1 MSERY
6 SRLFSLP
13 TNLYTEGSPVLIAAG
28 ALLKDNQTGKVL
40 AQLKFRNI
48 SQKAIQSVK
57 VKVNACDTAGCPL
70 AGVDSFSYLDLSVAA
85 GEEFGQ
91 SKPIYLPDA
100 TTRSFTVE
108 ILSVVF
114 TDHEVF
120 TPAAVSI
127 AKEAPKEVIEEVHR
141 AEAEKQAE
149 KEAIEAERERA
160 RKEKIIIKRSRWM
173 MVIGFISLASVL
185 LSIFLLINATHLP
198 SLLVGATHLP
208 FQMVEPRNSVR
219 FLLALVIPCM
229 CLLAAFAGKRKNRI
243 IKAAFIICMVLFAL
257 QIVSI
262 VACSVVFSSTE
273 VSEETRYL
281 ASKFFRYVN
290 GADFGMMLKRFVW
303 VLRSGR
309 GSRILQAL
317 ENFAPSFFAVL
328 PNLLCTA
335 VLAVSCK
342 KIK

>member
-70 AGVDSFSYLDLSVAA
+70 AGMDSFSYLDLSVAA
-85 GEEFGQ
+85 GGEFGQ

-100 TTRSFTVE
+100 TTRAFTVE

-114 TDHEVF
+114 ADHEVF
-120 TPAAVSI
+120 TPVAASI
-127 AKEAPKEVIEEVHR
+127 AKAAPKEIIEEVQR
-141 AEAEKQAE
+141 AEAE
-149 KEAIEAERERA
+149 KEAIEAAQERA
-160 RKEKIIIKRSRWM
+160 RKEKIINKRSRWM

-185 LSIFLLINATHLP
+185 LSFIWLYNSSA
-198 SLLVGATHLP
+198 LP
-208 FQMVEPRNSVR
+208 FRLVIRRYSVR
-219 FLLALVIPCM
+219 YLLALVIPCL
-229 CLLAAFAGKRKNRI
+229 CLFAAFAGKKK
-243 IKAAFIICMVLFAL
+243 KAVTKTVFLICLVLFIL
-257 QIVSI
+257 QIASI
-262 VACSVVFSSTE
+262 IGFTVLANPATA
-273 VSEETRYL
+273 SEASRNL
-281 ASKFFRYVN
+281 AGTISRYVN
-290 GADFGMMLKRFVW
+290 GADFGFHLQYLLKALSR
-303 VLRSGR
+303 GR
-309 GSRILQAL
+309 VRILTQTLAQI
-317 ENFAPSFFAVL
+317 APSFFAVL
-328 PNLLCTA
+328 PNILCTA
-335 VLAVSCK
+335 VLAVSSK

>member
-1 MSERY
+1 MKC
-6 SRLFSLP
+6 
-13 TNLYTEGSPVLIAAG
+13 SP
-28 ALLKDNQTGKVL
+28 
-40 AQLKFRNI
+40 
-48 SQKAIQSVK
+48 
-57 VKVNACDTAGCPL
+57 
-70 AGVDSFSYLDLSVAA
+70 
-85 GEEFGQ
+85 
-91 SKPIYLPDA
+91 
-100 TTRSFTVE
+100 
-108 ILSVVF
+108 
-114 TDHEVF
+114 
-120 TPAAVSI
+120 PAAVSI

-185 LSIFLLINATHLP
+185 LSFIWLYNSSA
-198 SLLVGATHLP
+198 LP
-208 FQMVEPRNSVR
+208 FRMVIRRYSVR

-229 CLLAAFAGKRKNRI
+229 CLLAAFAGKRKNGI

-290 GADFGMMLKRFVW
+290 GADFGMMLKRFMW

-335 VLAVSCK
+335 VLAVSSK

>member
-13 TNLYTEGSPVLIAAG
+13 TNLYTEGAPVLIAAG
-28 ALLKDNQTGKVL
+28 ALLKDNRSGKVL

-114 TDHEVF
+114 ADHEVF

-185 LSIFLLINATHLP
+185 LSFILFSNSTL
-198 SLLVGATHLP
+198 LP
-208 FQMVEPRNSVR
+208 FRLVIRQYSVR
-219 FLLALVIPCM
+219 YLLALVIPCL
-229 CLLAAFAGKRKNRI
+229 CLFAAFAGKKK
-243 IKAAFIICMVLFAL
+243 KAVTKTVFLICLVLFIL
-257 QIVSI
+257 QIASI
-262 VACSVVFSSTE
+262 IGYTVLANTATA
-273 VSEETRYL
+273 SEASRNL
-281 ASKFFRYVN
+281 AGTISRYVN
-290 GADFGMMLKRFVW
+290 GADFGFHLQYLLKALSR
-303 VLRSGR
+303 GR
-309 GSRILQAL
+309 VRILTQTLAQI
-317 ENFAPSFFAVL
+317 APSFFAVL
-328 PNLLCTA
+328 PNILCTA
-335 VLAVSCK
+335 VLAVSSK

>member
-70 AGVDSFSYLDLSVAA
+70 AGMDSFSYLDLSVAA

-100 TTRSFTVE
+100 TTRAFTVE

-114 TDHEVF
+114 ADHEVF

-127 AKEAPKEVIEEVHR
+127 AKEAPKEVIEEVQR
-141 AEAEKQAE
+141 AEAE
-149 KEAIEAERERA
+149 KEAIEAAQERA
-160 RKEKIIIKRSRWM
+160 RKEKIINKRSRWM

-185 LSIFLLINATHLP
+185 LSFILFSNSTL
-198 SLLVGATHLP
+198 LP
-208 FQMVEPRNSVR
+208 FRLVIRQYSVR
-219 FLLALVIPCM
+219 YLLALVIPCL
-229 CLLAAFAGKRKNRI
+229 CLFAAFAGKKK
-243 IKAAFIICMVLFAL
+243 KAVTKTVFLICLVLFIL
-257 QIVSI
+257 QIASI
-262 VACSVVFSSTE
+262 IGYTVLANPAPA
-273 VSEETRYL
+273 SEASRNL
-281 ASKFFRYVN
+281 AGTISRYVN
-290 GADFGMMLKRFVW
+290 GADFGFYLQYLLKALSRGRVRF
-303 VLRSGR
+303 LKETLAH
-309 GSRILQAL
+309 I
-317 ENFAPSFFAVL
+317 APSFFAVL
-328 PNLLCTA
+328 PNILCTA
-335 VLAVSCK
+335 VLAVSSK

>member
-13 TNLYTEGSPVLIAAG
+13 TNLYTEGAPVLIAAG
-28 ALLKDNQTGKVL
+28 ALLKDNRSGKVL

-120 TPAAVSI
+120 TPRCCF
-127 AKEAPKEVIEEVHR
+127 HR
-141 AEAEKQAE
+141 KGSS
-149 KEAIEAERERA
+149 
-160 RKEKIIIKRSRWM
+160 KRSDR
-173 MVIGFISLASVL
+173 GSASRR
-185 LSIFLLINATHLP
+185 SGKA
-198 SLLVGATHLP
+198 S
-208 FQMVEPRNSVR
+208 
-219 FLLALVIPCM
+219 
-229 CLLAAFAGKRKNRI
+229 GKRGN
-243 IKAAFIICMVLFAL
+243 
-257 QIVSI
+257 
-262 VACSVVFSSTE
+262 
-273 VSEETRYL
+273 
-281 ASKFFRYVN
+281 
-290 GADFGMMLKRFVW
+290 
-303 VLRSGR
+303 RSG
-309 GSRILQAL
+309 A
-317 ENFAPSFFAVL
+317 
-328 PNLLCTA
+328 
-335 VLAVSCK
+335 
-342 KIK
+342 

>member
-70 AGVDSFSYLDLSVAA
+70 AGMDSFSYLDLSVAA

-100 TTRSFTVE
+100 TTRAFTVE

-114 TDHEVF
+114 ADHEVF
-120 TPAAVSI
+120 TPVAASI
-127 AKEAPKEVIEEVHR
+127 AKAAPKEIIEEVQR
-141 AEAEKQAE
+141 VEAE
-149 KEAIEAERERA
+149 KEAIEEEQKRA
-160 RKEKIIIKRSRWM
+160 RKGKIIIKRSRWM

-185 LSIFLLINATHLP
+185 LSMILFSNSTL
-198 SLLVGATHLP
+198 LP
-208 FQMVEPRNSVR
+208 FRLVIRQYSVR
-219 FLLALVIPCM
+219 YLLALVIPCL
-229 CLLAAFAGKRKNRI
+229 CLFAAFAGKKK
-243 IKAAFIICMVLFAL
+243 KAVTKTVFLICLVLFIL
-257 QIVSI
+257 QIASI
-262 VACSVVFSSTE
+262 IGYTVLANPAPA
-273 VSEETRYL
+273 SEASRNL
-281 ASKFFRYVN
+281 AGTISRYVN
-290 GADFGMMLKRFVW
+290 GADFGFHLQYLLKALSRGRVRF
-303 VLRSGR
+303 LKETLAH
-309 GSRILQAL
+309 I
-317 ENFAPSFFAVL
+317 APSFFAVL
-328 PNLLCTA
+328 PNILCTA

>member
-70 AGVDSFSYLDLSVAA
+70 AGMDSFSYLDLSVAA

-100 TTRSFTVE
+100 TTRAFTVE

-114 TDHEVF
+114 ADHEVF
-120 TPAAVSI
+120 TPGSVSI

-141 AEAEKQAE
+141 AEAE

-185 LSIFLLINATHLP
+185 LSFIWLYNSSA
-198 SLLVGATHLP
+198 LP
-208 FQMVEPRNSVR
+208 FRMVIRRYSVR
-219 FLLALVIPCM
+219 YLLALVIPCL
-229 CLLAAFAGKRKNRI
+229 CLFAAFAGKKK
-243 IKAAFIICMVLFAL
+243 KAVTKTVFLICLVLFIL
-257 QIVSI
+257 QIASI
-262 VACSVVFSSTE
+262 IGYTVLANTATA
-273 VSEETRYL
+273 SEASRNL
-281 ASKFFRYVN
+281 AGTISRYVN
-290 GADFGMMLKRFVW
+290 GADFGFHLQYLLKALSR
-303 VLRSGR
+303 GR
-309 GSRILQAL
+309 VRILTQTLAQI
-317 ENFAPSFFAVL
+317 APSFFAVL
-328 PNLLCTA
+328 PNILCTA
-335 VLAVSCK
+335 VLAVSSK

>member
-70 AGVDSFSYLDLSVAA
+70 AGMDSFSYLDLSVAA

-100 TTRSFTVE
+100 TTRAFTVE

-114 TDHEVF
+114 ADHEVF
-120 TPAAVSI
+120 TPVAASI
-127 AKEAPKEVIEEVHR
+127 AKAAPKEIIEEVQR
-141 AEAEKQAE
+141 VEAE
-149 KEAIEAERERA
+149 KEAIEEEQKRA
-160 RKEKIIIKRSRWM
+160 RKGKIIIKRSRWM

-185 LSIFLLINATHLP
+185 LSMILFSNSTL
-198 SLLVGATHLP
+198 LP
-208 FQMVEPRNSVR
+208 FRLVIRQYSVR
-219 FLLALVIPCM
+219 YLLALVIPCL
-229 CLLAAFAGKRKNRI
+229 CLFAAFAGKKK
-243 IKAAFIICMVLFAL
+243 KAVTKTVFLICLVLFIL
-257 QIVSI
+257 QIASI
-262 VACSVVFSSTE
+262 IGYTVLANTATA
-273 VSEETRYL
+273 SEASRNL
-281 ASKFFRYVN
+281 AGTISRYVN
-290 GADFGMMLKRFVW
+290 GADFGFHLQYLLKALSR
-303 VLRSGR
+303 GR
-309 GSRILQAL
+309 VRILTQTLAQI
-317 ENFAPSFFAVL
+317 APSFFAVL
-328 PNLLCTA
+328 PNILCTA
-335 VLAVSCK
+335 VLAVSSK

>member
-57 VKVNACDTAGCPL
+57 VKVNAYDTAGCPL
-70 AGVDSFSYLDLSVAA
+70 AGMDSFSYLDLSVAA
-85 GEEFGQ
+85 NEEFGQ

-100 TTRSFTVE
+100 TTRAFSVE

-114 TDHEVF
+114 ADHEVF

-127 AKEAPKEVIEEVHR
+127 AKEAPKEVIEEVQR
-141 AEAEKQAE
+141 AEAE
-149 KEAIEAERERA
+149 KEAIEAAQERA
-160 RKEKIIIKRSRWM
+160 RKEKIINKRSRWM

-185 LSIFLLINATHLP
+185 LSFIWLYNSSA
-198 SLLVGATHLP
+198 LP
-208 FQMVEPRNSVR
+208 FRLVIRRYSVR
-219 FLLALVIPCM
+219 YLLALVIPCL
-229 CLLAAFAGKRKNRI
+229 CLFAAFAGKKK
-243 IKAAFIICMVLFAL
+243 KAVTKTVFLICLVLFIL
-257 QIVSI
+257 QIASI
-262 VACSVVFSSTE
+262 IGFTVLANPATA
-273 VSEETRYL
+273 SEASRNL
-281 ASKFFRYVN
+281 AGTISRYVN
-290 GADFGMMLKRFVW
+290 GADFGFHLQYLLKALSR
-303 VLRSGR
+303 GR
-309 GSRILQAL
+309 VRILTQTLAQI
-317 ENFAPSFFAVL
+317 APSFFAVL
-328 PNLLCTA
+328 PNILCTA
-335 VLAVSCK
+335 VLAVSSK

>member
-13 TNLYTEGSPVLIAAG
+13 TNLYTEGAPVLIAAG
-28 ALLKDNQTGKVL
+28 ALLKDNRSGKVL

-57 VKVNACDTAGCPL
+57 VKVNAYDTAGCPL
-70 AGVDSFSYLDLSVAA
+70 AGMDSFSYLDLSVAA
-85 GEEFGQ
+85 NEEFGQ

-100 TTRSFTVE
+100 TTRAFSVE

-114 TDHEVF
+114 ADHEVF

-127 AKEAPKEVIEEVHR
+127 AKEAPKEVIEEVQR
-141 AEAEKQAE
+141 AEAE
-149 KEAIEAERERA
+149 KEAIEAAQERA
-160 RKEKIIIKRSRWM
+160 RKEKIINKRSRWM

-185 LSIFLLINATHLP
+185 LSFIWLYNSSA
-198 SLLVGATHLP
+198 LP
-208 FQMVEPRNSVR
+208 FRLVIRRYSVR
-219 FLLALVIPCM
+219 YLLALVIPCM

>member
-100 TTRSFTVE
+100 TTRAFSVE

-114 TDHEVF
+114 ADHEVF

-127 AKEAPKEVIEEVHR
+127 AKEAPKEVIEEVQR
-141 AEAEKQAE
+141 AEAE
-149 KEAIEAERERA
+149 KEAIEAAQERA
-160 RKEKIIIKRSRWM
+160 RKEKIINKRSRWM

-185 LSIFLLINATHLP
+185 LSFIWLYNSSA
-198 SLLVGATHLP
+198 LP
-208 FQMVEPRNSVR
+208 FRLVISRYSVR
-219 FLLALVIPCM
+219 YLLALVIPCL
-229 CLLAAFAGKRKNRI
+229 CLFAAFAGKKK
-243 IKAAFIICMVLFAL
+243 KAVTKTVFLICLVLFIL
-257 QIVSI
+257 QIASI
-262 VACSVVFSSTE
+262 IGFTVLANPATA
-273 VSEETRYL
+273 SEASRNL
-281 ASKFFRYVN
+281 AGTISRYVN
-290 GADFGMMLKRFVW
+290 GANFGYSLNN
-303 VLRSGR
+303 VLSALGR
-309 GSRILQAL
+309 VLQGRRVGFLTETLAHI
-317 ENFAPSFFAVL
+317 APSFFAVL
-328 PNLLCTA
+328 PNILCTA

>member
-70 AGVDSFSYLDLSVAA
+70 AGMDSFSYLDLSVAA

-100 TTRSFTVE
+100 TTRAFSVE

-114 TDHEVF
+114 ADHEVF

-127 AKEAPKEVIEEVHR
+127 AKEAPKEVIEEVQR
-141 AEAEKQAE
+141 AEAE
-149 KEAIEAERERA
+149 KEAIEAAQERA
-160 RKEKIIIKRSRWM
+160 RKEKIINKRSRWM

-185 LSIFLLINATHLP
+185 LSMILFSNFAQMAFR
-198 SLLVGATHLP
+198 LVIR
-208 FQMVEPRNSVR
+208 QYSVR
-219 FLLALVIPCM
+219 YLLALVIPCL
-229 CLLAAFAGKRKNRI
+229 CLFAAFAGKKK
-243 IKAAFIICMVLFAL
+243 KAVTKTVFLICLVLFIL
-257 QIVSI
+257 QIASI
-262 VACSVVFSSTE
+262 IGYTVLATTATA
-273 VSEETRYL
+273 SEASRNL
-281 ASKFFRYVN
+281 AGTISRYVN
-290 GADFGMMLKRFVW
+290 GADFGFHLQYLLKALSR
-303 VLRSGR
+303 GR
-309 GSRILQAL
+309 VRILTQTLAQI
-317 ENFAPSFFAVL
+317 APSFFAVL
-328 PNLLCTA
+328 PNILCTA
-335 VLAVSCK
+335 VLAVSSK

>member
-70 AGVDSFSYLDLSVAA
+70 AGMDSFSYLDLSVAA

-100 TTRSFTVE
+100 TTRAFTVE

-114 TDHEVF
+114 ADHEVF
-120 TPAAVSI
+120 TPGSVSI
-127 AKEAPKEVIEEVHR
+127 AKEAPKEEIEEVHR
-141 AEAEKQAE
+141 AEAE

-185 LSIFLLINATHLP
+185 LSFIWLYNSSA
-198 SLLVGATHLP
+198 LP
-208 FQMVEPRNSVR
+208 FRMVIRRYSVR
-219 FLLALVIPCM
+219 YLLALVIPCL
-229 CLLAAFAGKRKNRI
+229 CLFAAFAGKKK
-243 IKAAFIICMVLFAL
+243 KAVTKTVFLICLVLFIL
-257 QIVSI
+257 QIASI
-262 VACSVVFSSTE
+262 IGYTVLANTATA
-273 VSEETRYL
+273 SEASRNL
-281 ASKFFRYVN
+281 AGTISRYVN
-290 GADFGMMLKRFVW
+290 GADFGFHLQYLLKALSRGRVRF
-303 VLRSGR
+303 LKETLAH
-309 GSRILQAL
+309 I
-317 ENFAPSFFAVL
+317 APSFFAVL
-328 PNLLCTA
+328 PNILCTA
-335 VLAVSCK
+335 VLAVSSK

>member
-13 TNLYTEGSPVLIAAG
+13 GNLYTDGSPVLITAG
-28 ALLKDNQTGKVL
+28 ALLRDNQTGKVL

-57 VKVNACDTAGCPL
+57 VKVNAYDTASCPL
-70 AGVDSFSYLDLSVAA
+70 AGVDAFSYLDLSIAA

-100 TTRSFTVE
+100 TTRAFTVE

-114 TDHEVF
+114 ADHEVF

-127 AKEAPKEVIEEVHR
+127 AKEAPKEVIEEVQR
-141 AEAEKQAE
+141 TEAEKQAK

-160 RKEKIIIKRSRWM
+160 RKGKIIIKRSRWM

-185 LSIFLLINATHLP
+185 LSFILFSNSTL
-198 SLLVGATHLP
+198 LP
-208 FQMVEPRNSVR
+208 FRLVIRQYSVR
-219 FLLALVIPCM
+219 YLLALVIPCL
-229 CLLAAFAGKRKNRI
+229 CLFAAFAGKKK
-243 IKAAFIICMVLFAL
+243 KAVTKTVFLICLVLFIL
-257 QIVSI
+257 QIASI
-262 VACSVVFSSTE
+262 IGYTVLANPAPA
-273 VSEETRYL
+273 SEASRNL
-281 ASKFFRYVN
+281 AGTISRYVN
-290 GADFGMMLKRFVW
+290 GADFGFYLQYLLKALSRGRVRF
-303 VLRSGR
+303 LKETLAH
-309 GSRILQAL
+309 I
-317 ENFAPSFFAVL
+317 APSFFAVL
-328 PNLLCTA
+328 PNILCTA
-335 VLAVSCK
+335 VLAVSSK

>member
-70 AGVDSFSYLDLSVAA
+70 AGMDSFSYLDLSVAA

-100 TTRSFTVE
+100 TTRAFTVE

-114 TDHEVF
+114 ADHEVF
-120 TPAAVSI
+120 TPGSVSI

-141 AEAEKQAE
+141 AEAE

-185 LSIFLLINATHLP
+185 LSFILFSNSTL
-198 SLLVGATHLP
+198 LP
-208 FQMVEPRNSVR
+208 FRLVIRQYSVR
-219 FLLALVIPCM
+219 YLLALVIPCL
-229 CLLAAFAGKRKNRI
+229 CLFAAFAGKKK
-243 IKAAFIICMVLFAL
+243 KAVTKTVFLICLVLFIL
-257 QIVSI
+257 QIASI
-262 VACSVVFSSTE
+262 IGYTVLANTATA
-273 VSEETRYL
+273 SEASRNL
-281 ASKFFRYVN
+281 AGTISRYVN
-290 GADFGMMLKRFVW
+290 GADFGFHLQYLLKALSR
-303 VLRSGR
+303 GR
-309 GSRILQAL
+309 VRILTQTLAQI
-317 ENFAPSFFAVL
+317 APSFFAVL
-328 PNLLCTA
+328 PNILCTA
-335 VLAVSCK
+335 VLAVSSK

>member
-70 AGVDSFSYLDLSVAA
+70 AGMDSFSYLDLSVAA

-100 TTRSFTVE
+100 TTRAFTVE

-114 TDHEVF
+114 ADHEVF
-120 TPAAVSI
+120 TPVAASI
-127 AKEAPKEVIEEVHR
+127 AKAAPKEIIEEVQR
-141 AEAEKQAE
+141 VEAE
-149 KEAIEAERERA
+149 KEAIEEEQKRA
-160 RKEKIIIKRSRWM
+160 RKGKIIIKRSRWM

-185 LSIFLLINATHLP
+185 LSMILFSNSTL
-198 SLLVGATHLP
+198 LP
-208 FQMVEPRNSVR
+208 FRLVIRQYSVR
-219 FLLALVIPCM
+219 YLLALVIPCL
-229 CLLAAFAGKRKNRI
+229 CLFAAFAGKKK
-243 IKAAFIICMVLFAL
+243 KAVTKTVFLICLVLFIL
-257 QIVSI
+257 QIASI
-262 VACSVVFSSTE
+262 IGYTVLANPAPA
-273 VSEETRYL
+273 SEASRNL
-281 ASKFFRYVN
+281 AGTISRYVN
-290 GADFGMMLKRFVW
+290 GADFGFHLQYLLKALSRGRVRF
-303 VLRSGR
+303 LKETLAH
-309 GSRILQAL
+309 I
-317 ENFAPSFFAVL
+317 APSFFAVL
-328 PNLLCTA
+328 PNILCTA
-335 VLAVSCK
+335 VLAVSSK

>member
-57 VKVNACDTAGCPL
+57 VKVNAYDTAGCPL
-70 AGVDSFSYLDLSVAA
+70 AGMDSFSYLDLSVAA
-85 GEEFGQ
+85 NEEFGQ

-100 TTRSFTVE
+100 TTRAFSVE

-114 TDHEVF
+114 ADHEVF

-127 AKEAPKEVIEEVHR
+127 AKEAPKEVIEEVQR
-141 AEAEKQAE
+141 AEAE
-149 KEAIEAERERA
+149 KEAIEAAQERA
-160 RKEKIIIKRSRWM
+160 RKEKIINKRSRWM

-185 LSIFLLINATHLP
+185 LSFIWLYNSSA
-198 SLLVGATHLP
+198 LP
-208 FQMVEPRNSVR
+208 FRLVIRRYSVR
-219 FLLALVIPCM
+219 YLLALVIPCL
-229 CLLAAFAGKRKNRI
+229 CLFAAFAGKKKNAVT
-243 IKAAFIICMVLFAL
+243 KTVFLICLVLFIL
-257 QIVSI
+257 QIASI
-262 VACSVVFSSTE
+262 IGYTVLANTATA
-273 VSEETRYL
+273 SEASRNL
-281 ASKFFRYVN
+281 AGTISRYVN
-290 GADFGMMLKRFVW
+290 GADFGFHLQYLLKALSR
-303 VLRSGR
+303 GR
-309 GSRILQAL
+309 VRILTQTLAQI
-317 ENFAPSFFAVL
+317 APSFFAVL
-328 PNLLCTA
+328 PNILCTA
-335 VLAVSCK
+335 VLAVSSK

>member
-70 AGVDSFSYLDLSVAA
+70 AGMDSFSYLDLSVAA

-100 TTRSFTVE
+100 TTRAFTVE

-114 TDHEVF
+114 ADHEVF
-120 TPAAVSI
+120 TPVAASI
-127 AKEAPKEVIEEVHR
+127 AKAAPKEIIEEVQR
-141 AEAEKQAE
+141 AEAE
-149 KEAIEAERERA
+149 KEAIEAAQERA
-160 RKEKIIIKRSRWM
+160 RKEKIINKRSRWM

-185 LSIFLLINATHLP
+185 LSFIWLYNSSA
-198 SLLVGATHLP
+198 LP
-208 FQMVEPRNSVR
+208 FRLVIRRYSVR
-219 FLLALVIPCM
+219 YLLALVIPCL
-229 CLLAAFAGKRKNRI
+229 CLFAAFAGKKK
-243 IKAAFIICMVLFAL
+243 KAVTKTVFLICLVLFIL
-257 QIVSI
+257 QIASI
-262 VACSVVFSSTE
+262 IGFTVLANPATA
-273 VSEETRYL
+273 SEASRNL
-281 ASKFFRYVN
+281 AGTISRYVN
-290 GADFGMMLKRFVW
+290 GADFGFHLQYLLKALSR
-303 VLRSGR
+303 GR
-309 GSRILQAL
+309 VRILTQTLAQI
-317 ENFAPSFFAVL
+317 APSFFAVL
-328 PNLLCTA
+328 PNILCTA
-335 VLAVSCK
+335 VLAVSSK

>member
-70 AGVDSFSYLDLSVAA
+70 AGMDSFSYLDLSVEAN
-85 GEEFGQ
+85 EEFGQ

-100 TTRSFTVE
+100 TTRAFSVE

-114 TDHEVF
+114 ADHEVF

-127 AKEAPKEVIEEVHR
+127 AKEAPKEVIEEVQR
-141 AEAEKQAE
+141 AEAE
-149 KEAIEAERERA
+149 KEAIEAAQERA
-160 RKEKIIIKRSRWM
+160 RKEKIINKRSRWM

-185 LSIFLLINATHLP
+185 LSFIWLYNSSA
-198 SLLVGATHLP
+198 LP
-208 FQMVEPRNSVR
+208 FRLVIRRYSVR
-219 FLLALVIPCM
+219 YLLALVIPCL
-229 CLLAAFAGKRKNRI
+229 CLFAAFAGKKKNGI
-243 IKAAFIICMVLFAL
+243 IKAAFIICMVLFIL
-257 QIVSI
+257 QIASI
-262 VACSVVFSSTE
+262 IGFTVLANPATA
-273 VSEETRYL
+273 SEASRNL
-281 ASKFFRYVN
+281 AGTISRYVN
-290 GADFGMMLKRFVW
+290 GADFGFHLQYLLKALSR
-303 VLRSGR
+303 GR
-309 GSRILQAL
+309 VRILTQTLAQI
-317 ENFAPSFFAVL
+317 APSFFAVL
-328 PNLLCTA
+328 PNILCTA
-335 VLAVSCK
+335 VLAVSSK

>member
-1 MSERY
+1 M
-6 SRLFSLP
+6 
-13 TNLYTEGSPVLIAAG
+13 LIAAG
-28 ALLKDNQTGKVL
+28 ALLKDNRSGKVL

-149 KEAIEAERERA
+149 KEAIEEEQKRA
-160 RKEKIIIKRSRWM
+160 RTEKIIAKRSRWM

-243 IKAAFIICMVLFAL
+243 IKAAFIICMVLFIL
-257 QIVSI
+257 QIASI
-262 VACSVVFSSTE
+262 IGFTVLANPAPA
-273 VSEETRYL
+273 SEASRNL
-281 ASKFFRYVN
+281 AGTISRYVN
-290 GADFGMMLKRFVW
+290 GADFGFYLQYLLKALSRGRVRF
-303 VLRSGR
+303 LKETLAH
-309 GSRILQAL
+309 I
-317 ENFAPSFFAVL
+317 APSFFAVL
-328 PNLLCTA
+328 PNILCTA

>member
-13 TNLYTEGSPVLIAAG
+13 TNLYTEGAPVLIAAG

-70 AGVDSFSYLDLSVAA
+70 AGMDSFSYLDLSVAA

-100 TTRSFTVE
+100 TTRAFTVE

-114 TDHEVF
+114 ADHDVF
-120 TPAAVSI
+120 TPSATPITTA
-127 AKEAPKEVIEEVHR
+127 APKEVIEEVER
-141 AEAEKQAE
+141 AEAAKQ
-149 KEAIEAERERA
+149 AERERT
-160 RKEKIIIKRSRWM
+160 KIETIKNKQSRWM

-229 CLLAAFAGKRKNRI
+229 CLLAAFAGKRKNGI

-290 GADFGMMLKRFVW
+290 GADFGMMLKRFMW

-335 VLAVSCK
+335 VLAVSSK

>member
-70 AGVDSFSYLDLSVAA
+70 AGMDSFSYLDLSVAA

-100 TTRSFTVE
+100 TTRAFTVE

-114 TDHEVF
+114 ADHEVF

-127 AKEAPKEVIEEVHR
+127 AKAAPKEIMEEVQR
-141 AEAEKQAE
+141 TEAEKQVE
-149 KEAIEAERERA
+149 KEAIEEEQKRA
-160 RKEKIIIKRSRWM
+160 RTEKIIAKRSRWM

-185 LSIFLLINATHLP
+185 LSFIWLYNSSA
-198 SLLVGATHLP
+198 LP
-208 FQMVEPRNSVR
+208 FRMVIRRYSVR
-219 FLLALVIPCM
+219 YLLALVIPCL
-229 CLLAAFAGKRKNRI
+229 CLFAAFAGKKKNGI
-243 IKAAFIICMVLFAL
+243 IKAAFIICMVLFIL
-257 QIVSI
+257 QIASI
-262 VACSVVFSSTE
+262 IGFTVLANPAPA
-273 VSEETRYL
+273 SEASRNL
-281 ASKFFRYVN
+281 AGTISRYVN
-290 GADFGMMLKRFVW
+290 GADFGFYLQYLLKALSRGRVRF
-303 VLRSGR
+303 LKETLAH
-309 GSRILQAL
+309 I
-317 ENFAPSFFAVL
+317 APSFFAVL
-328 PNLLCTA
+328 PNILCTA

>member
-70 AGVDSFSYLDLSVAA
+70 AGMDSFSYLDLSVAA

-100 TTRSFTVE
+100 TTRAFSVE

-114 TDHEVF
+114 ADHEVF

-127 AKEAPKEVIEEVHR
+127 AKEAPKEVIEEVQR
-141 AEAEKQAE
+141 AEAE
-149 KEAIEAERERA
+149 KEAIEAAQERA
-160 RKEKIIIKRSRWM
+160 RKEKIINKRSRWM

-185 LSIFLLINATHLP
+185 LSFIWLYNSSA
-198 SLLVGATHLP
+198 LP
-208 FQMVEPRNSVR
+208 FRLVIRRYSVR
-219 FLLALVIPCM
+219 YLLALVIPCL
-229 CLLAAFAGKRKNRI
+229 CLFAAFAGKKK
-243 IKAAFIICMVLFAL
+243 KAVTKTVFLICLVLFIL
-257 QIVSI
+257 QIASI
-262 VACSVVFSSTE
+262 IGYTVLANTATA
-273 VSEETRYL
+273 SEASRNL
-281 ASKFFRYVN
+281 AGTISRYVN
-290 GADFGMMLKRFVW
+290 GADFGFHLQYLLKALSR
-303 VLRSGR
+303 GR
-309 GSRILQAL
+309 VRILTQTLAQI
-317 ENFAPSFFAVL
+317 APSFFAVL
-328 PNLLCTA
+328 PNILCTA
-335 VLAVSCK
+335 VLAVSSK

>member
-28 ALLKDNQTGKVL
+28 ALLKDNRSGKVL

-70 AGVDSFSYLDLSVAA
+70 AGVDAFSYLDLYVAA

-185 LSIFLLINATHLP
+185 LSFIWLYNSSA
-198 SLLVGATHLP
+198 LP
-208 FQMVEPRNSVR
+208 FRMVIRRYSVR
-219 FLLALVIPCM
+219 YLLALVIPCL
-229 CLLAAFAGKRKNRI
+229 CLFAAFAGKRKNGI

-290 GADFGMMLKRFVW
+290 GADFGFHLQYLLKALSR
-303 VLRSGR
+303 GR
-309 GSRILQAL
+309 VRILTQTLAQI
-317 ENFAPSFFAVL
+317 APSFFAVL

-335 VLAVSCK
+335 VLAVSSK

>member
-70 AGVDSFSYLDLSVAA
+70 AGMDSFSYLDLSVAA

-100 TTRSFTVE
+100 TTRAFTVE

-114 TDHEVF
+114 ADHEVF
-120 TPAAVSI
+120 TPVAASI
-127 AKEAPKEVIEEVHR
+127 AKAAPKEIIEEVQR
-141 AEAEKQAE
+141 VEAE
-149 KEAIEAERERA
+149 KEAIEEEQKRA
-160 RKEKIIIKRSRWM
+160 RKGKIIIKRSRWM

-185 LSIFLLINATHLP
+185 LSIILFSNSTL
-198 SLLVGATHLP
+198 LP
-208 FQMVEPRNSVR
+208 FRLVIRQYSVR
-219 FLLALVIPCM
+219 YLLALVIPCL
-229 CLLAAFAGKRKNRI
+229 CLFAAFAGKKK
-243 IKAAFIICMVLFAL
+243 KAVTKTVFLICLVLFIL
-257 QIVSI
+257 QIASI
-262 VACSVVFSSTE
+262 IGYTVLANPAPA
-273 VSEETRYL
+273 SEASRNL
-281 ASKFFRYVN
+281 AGTISRYVN
-290 GADFGMMLKRFVW
+290 GADFGFHLQYLLKALSRGRVRF
-303 VLRSGR
+303 LKETLAH
-309 GSRILQAL
+309 I
-317 ENFAPSFFAVL
+317 APSFFAVL
-328 PNLLCTA
+328 PNILCTA
-335 VLAVSCK
+335 VLAVSSK

>member
-70 AGVDSFSYLDLSVAA
+70 AGMDSFSYLDLSVAA

-100 TTRSFTVE
+100 TTRAFTVE

-114 TDHEVF
+114 ADHEVF
-120 TPAAVSI
+120 TPVAASI
-127 AKEAPKEVIEEVHR
+127 AKAAPKEIIEEVQR
-141 AEAEKQAE
+141 VEAE
-149 KEAIEAERERA
+149 KEAIEEEQKRA
-160 RKEKIIIKRSRWM
+160 RTEKIIAKRSRWM

-185 LSIFLLINATHLP
+185 LSFILFSNSTL
-198 SLLVGATHLP
+198 LP
-208 FQMVEPRNSVR
+208 FRLVIRQYSVR
-219 FLLALVIPCM
+219 YLLALVIPCL
-229 CLLAAFAGKRKNRI
+229 CLFAAFAGKKK
-243 IKAAFIICMVLFAL
+243 KAVTKTVFLICLVLFIL
-257 QIVSI
+257 QIASI
-262 VACSVVFSSTE
+262 IGYTVLANTATA
-273 VSEETRYL
+273 SEASRNL
-281 ASKFFRYVN
+281 AGTISRYVN
-290 GADFGMMLKRFVW
+290 GADFGFHLQYLLKALSR
-303 VLRSGR
+303 GR
-309 GSRILQAL
+309 VRILTQTLAQI
-317 ENFAPSFFAVL
+317 APSFFAVL
-328 PNLLCTA
+328 PNILCTA
-335 VLAVSCK
+335 VLAVSSK

>member
-1 MSERY
+1 MPATPQAALWLAWIPFLILICLWRRAKNLAKASPSICRMRPPAL
-6 SRLFSLP
+6 SPWKFFPWCLP
-13 TNLYTEGSPVLIAAG
+13 TMKCSP
-28 ALLKDNQTGKVL
+28 
-40 AQLKFRNI
+40 
-48 SQKAIQSVK
+48 
-57 VKVNACDTAGCPL
+57 
-70 AGVDSFSYLDLSVAA
+70 
-85 GEEFGQ
+85 
-91 SKPIYLPDA
+91 
-100 TTRSFTVE
+100 
-108 ILSVVF
+108 
-114 TDHEVF
+114 
-120 TPAAVSI
+120 PAAVSI

-185 LSIFLLINATHLP
+185 LSFIWLYNSSA
-198 SLLVGATHLP
+198 LP
-208 FQMVEPRNSVR
+208 FRMVIRRYSVR

-229 CLLAAFAGKRKNRI
+229 CLLAAFAGKRKKRI

-335 VLAVSCK
+335 VLAVSSK

>member
-70 AGVDSFSYLDLSVAA
+70 TGVDAFSYLDLSIAA

-100 TTRSFTVE
+100 TTRSFSVE

-114 TDHEVF
+114 ADHEVF
-120 TPAAVSI
+120 TPVAASI
-127 AKEAPKEVIEEVHR
+127 AKAAPKEIIEEVQR
-141 AEAEKQAE
+141 VEAE
-149 KEAIEAERERA
+149 KEAIEEEQKRA
-160 RKEKIIIKRSRWM
+160 RTEKIIIKRSRWM

-185 LSIFLLINATHLP
+185 LSFILFSNSTL
-198 SLLVGATHLP
+198 LP
-208 FQMVEPRNSVR
+208 FRLVIRQYSVR
-219 FLLALVIPCM
+219 YLLALVIPCL
-229 CLLAAFAGKRKNRI
+229 CLFAAFAGKKK
-243 IKAAFIICMVLFAL
+243 KAVTKTVFLICLVLFIL
-257 QIVSI
+257 QIASI
-262 VACSVVFSSTE
+262 IGYTVLANPAPA
-273 VSEETRYL
+273 SEASRNL
-281 ASKFFRYVN
+281 AGTISRYVN
-290 GADFGMMLKRFVW
+290 GADFGFHLQYLLKALSRGRVRF
-303 VLRSGR
+303 LKETLAH
-309 GSRILQAL
+309 I
-317 ENFAPSFFAVL
+317 APSFFAVL
-328 PNLLCTA
+328 PNILCTA
-335 VLAVSCK
+335 VLAVSSK

>member
-1 MSERY
+1 MPATPQAALWLAWIPFLILICLWRRAKNLAKASPSICRMRPPAL
-6 SRLFSLP
+6 SPWKFFPWCLP
-13 TNLYTEGSPVLIAAG
+13 TMKCSP
-28 ALLKDNQTGKVL
+28 
-40 AQLKFRNI
+40 
-48 SQKAIQSVK
+48 
-57 VKVNACDTAGCPL
+57 
-70 AGVDSFSYLDLSVAA
+70 
-85 GEEFGQ
+85 
-91 SKPIYLPDA
+91 
-100 TTRSFTVE
+100 
-108 ILSVVF
+108 
-114 TDHEVF
+114 
-120 TPAAVSI
+120 PAAVSI

-229 CLLAAFAGKRKNRI
+229 CLLAAFAGKRKNGI

-290 GADFGMMLKRFVW
+290 GADFGMMLKRFMW

-335 VLAVSCK
+335 VLAVSSK